1 MCSQSPFIRVKARKA
16 AVRKILLV
24 EDDEEIQYVN
34 QIILERRGYDVRLA
48 MSLAEARAQITE
60 DEPDIIVL
68 DIVLPDGSGLDFLK
82 ELRVDKNI
90 PILLLTA
97 LGTSNDVVAGL
108 AAGGDD
114 YLAKPYNNDEF
125 LERVKAMLRRAERVP
140 KTIQKGALT
149 LKVNSNQAFAN
160 GEDLG
165 LSRLDF
171 HLILLM
177 AQNEGKV
184 LSADTIYEEVWG
196 QPMVGDSQAV
206 RVAISRLRKKIAPAG
221 YDISIIRNEG
231 YVFGKL

>member
-1 MCSQSPFIRVKARKA
+1 M
-16 AVRKILLV
+16 RKILLV

-48 MSLAEARAQITE
+48 MNLDQARTQITE

-140 KTIQKGALT
+140 KTIQKGTLT